1 MTAFIQYLHTVIVMS
16 DTLFNTQLTDEIN
29 VSEAAIDQFISLTAD
44 EPDIAGVRIF
54 VSGGGCDG
62 MKYGMTF
69 VEESHQYDC
78 VLESKG
84 LNVYVDAV
92 TLSFLAGV
100 EIDYVTEG
108 MNKNFVLEMLLRK
121 SVGLRLVVHVVLLA
135 AVAVEDNVNSLP

>member
-108 MNKNFVLEMLLRK
+108 ISKNFVFRNAFAQIGGAATCG
-121 SVGLRLVVHVVLLA
+121 SCGAVGGGGCGG
-135 AVAVEDNVNSLP
+135 